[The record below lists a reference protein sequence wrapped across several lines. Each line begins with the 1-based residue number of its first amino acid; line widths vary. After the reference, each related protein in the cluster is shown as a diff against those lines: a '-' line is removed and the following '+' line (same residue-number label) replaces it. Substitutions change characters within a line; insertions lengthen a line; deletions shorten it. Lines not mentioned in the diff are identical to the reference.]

1 MKRTLQ
7 SLPTPEPP
15 CTHPAARTAS
25 GQPRHAASALPTC
38 TGLRPPRQ
46 LEGPGWGERGK
57 GEATHLHH
65 PHQGF
70 RVSLEDALKGR
81 RWEPEDGGR
90 DGGTGRHGSVRRGVA
105 LWGTAGGQAAPPR
118 WGRSWLCTCLVRGT
132 PGLARSRRRGCGRQG
147 ARGPGSM
154 VERQPHARPA
164 RPRAQLHPANASPP
178 PLCPGTA
185 CPFLS
190 QRFCLCLNTPYT
202 HARRAWPRPLQ
213 GAPGAPGPATA
224 CAPPTGRGRTRG
236 CPRAVAITEGRAV
249 PPACEQCSPS
259 RCPRSRAA
267 VRLSGDA
274 RRHVP
279 TLSPL
284 AVAVPRVTAPGAA
297 GRGLAASGG
306 SCHASDPCIS
316 VLQGQTVVDS
326 TLPRSLDPTAVM
338 RLRRPRPRPTSR
350 GTGARWSLLAG
361 RLATLHVCFAVR
373 GLFP

>member
-1 MKRTLQ
+1 MGGAG
-7 SLPTPEPP
+7 EGGGDPP
-15 CTHPAARTAS
+15 APPAPGFRGISRRRLERPPLAAGERWTGRRHGQTRFCTARCGPVGDGRRSGGPAAVGSELALHVP
-25 GQPRHAASALPTC
+25 GARH
-38 TGLRPPRQ
+38 
-46 LEGPGWGERGK
+46 
-57 GEATHLHH
+57 
-65 PHQGF
+65 
-70 RVSLEDALKGR
+70 
-81 RWEPEDGGR
+81 
-90 DGGTGRHGSVRRGVA
+90 
-105 LWGTAGGQAAPPR
+105 
-118 WGRSWLCTCLVRGT
+118 
-132 PGLARSRRRGCGRQG
+132 SRRRGCGRQG

-190 QRFCLCLNTPYT
+190 QRFCLCLTTPYT

-279 TLSPL
+279 ALSPL
-284 AVAVPRVTAPGAA
+284 VVAVPRVTAPGAA

-326 TLPRSLDPTAVM
+326 TLPRSLDPTALM

>member
-1 MKRTLQ
+1 MDGT
-7 SLPTPEPP
+7 
-15 CTHPAARTAS
+15 AARADTVLYGAVWPC
-25 GQPRHAASALPTC
+25 GGRQAVRRPRRGGVGAGSARAWCAALPEE
-38 TGLRPPRQ
+38 GLR
-46 LEGPGWGERGK
+46 
-57 GEATHLHH
+57 EA
-65 PHQGF
+65 G
-70 RVSLEDALKGR
+70 
-81 RWEPEDGGR
+81 
-90 DGGTGRHGSVRRGVA
+90 
-105 LWGTAGGQAAPPR
+105 
-118 WGRSWLCTCLVRGT
+118 
-132 PGLARSRRRGCGRQG
+132 
-147 ARGPGSM
+147 
-154 VERQPHARPA
+154 
-164 RPRAQLHPANASPP
+164 RPRAGQRGGAAASRAARPP
-178 PLCPGTA
+178 PRPAASCQRLSSAAVPGDRL
-185 CPFLS
+185 PFPVPKVLPLS
-190 QRFCLCLNTPYT
+190 NYT
-202 HARRAWPRPLQ
+202 VH
-213 GAPGAPGPATA
+213 A
-224 CAPPTGRGRTRG
+224 CAEGLAPPPAGRAGRTGPGHRVRPPTGRGRTRG

-279 TLSPL
+279 ALSPL